1 MKGPAVFLK
10 IIEER
15 DELESFLRVLSHRKD
30 ALGLLIS
37 KDWDPKL
44 EAISRI
50 NGFIYMEL
58 ASSQRAPAV
67 IREILREGGG
77 N

>member
-1 MKGPAVFLK
+1 MKVPAVFIK
-10 IIEER
+10 IIEEP
-15 DELESFLRVLSHRKD
+15 DELQSFLRVLSHRKD

-37 KDWDPKL
+37 KEWDPRL

-50 NGFIYMEL
+50 NGFIYMEIGN
-58 ASSQRAPAV
+58 SNRAPAV